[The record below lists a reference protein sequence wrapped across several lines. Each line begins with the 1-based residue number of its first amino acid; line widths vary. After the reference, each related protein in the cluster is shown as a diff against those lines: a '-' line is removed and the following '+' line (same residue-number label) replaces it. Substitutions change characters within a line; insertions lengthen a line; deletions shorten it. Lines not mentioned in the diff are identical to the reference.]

1 MKKGRILLA
10 LCLIALV
17 LLPAFATAEKAV
29 YQLTADET
37 IQLKGESLLVDLA
50 GHNLTV
56 TGEGS
61 IDLIDTAN
69 DTYEETACGVLTVEG
84 TVTVSGSAKAPN
96 GNTYVTIADGES
108 ITAHRLDMDITA
120 VSLRTSAAGLY
131 YKARY
136 TCDSALSSRVQ
147 SYGVVLSTFNMP
159 GADFKT
165 EPTRGNN
172 NCYTVA
178 SAPFASGVVATSG
191 SVFNILKETLSP
203 GENLLRS
210 RQVIYANAY
219 VDFGSGPIVA
229 DADNAGKTI
238 AAADFTGVAYSLQ
251 GLLLRL
257 DSVYDTYNKKTRA
270 QVDTFCEKWISLGVD
285 WKFENIGSTAATMMD
300 NSNIEDK
307 FLPGTTKAECPV
319 CKKEVTWIPVY
330 DGSEAISLG
339 TEETETHYY
348 LAEDVTYNGTETFF
362 QSLSKV
368 AATCFHLNGH
378 NVTATQ
384 KEVFF
389 GSNSRTS
396 IIGNGIVT
404 GYQKTAG
411 RGAAL
416 EVNNSYA
423 TSGLHVYGGTYRK
436 ADNAHKDAVIAAIQ
450 SVGSG
455 IYFYEDVTIEATG
468 GKAVRVRT
476 PIYKNTWL
484 GVYGATINGDIE
496 LLGPS
501 GGKTATA
508 EFFDCKVAGT
518 VNVAEGTVVNLQGS
532 PVIQAVALAED
543 TYLNLNKLTAGTSVG
558 IVNGGVFT
566 APMQNPK
573 DYVSYFYSADGKKEI
588 SYRDDVL
595 FCGVDFI
602 GNIEYKFQP
611 GTTDAVCP
619 ACEELVTWTP
629 IYNDQTS
636 YDLETDA
643 TQTHY
648 YLAEDVT
655 YNGTSTYFQSR
666 SKVAD
671 TCFHLNGHN
680 VTATKAM
687 VFFGS
692 NSRTN
697 ILGNGIVTGYQS
709 SAKEGAALQINNYMA
724 NNGLH
729 VYGGTY
735 RKTESSNADAAV
747 VCINNTGSTIK
758 LYEDVIVEG
767 ADGTAIRVNKPTY
780 KDAQLDVFGATI
792 YGDVELLGAIDSKF
806 NAYANFADCVITG
819 NVAVATDSNVTL
831 SGAVQINKLTITAGE
846 LVSFG
851 ELAEG
856 AAVKVSASG
865 TFTKSVVSP
874 EDWVKCVT
882 CDKEG
887 EWIVM
892 KNKQLH
898 QGEKLSLTLATQADQ
913 ATLNAAYA
921 GKTLKY
927 GDFHGHTSTAGAD
940 GKNSLAE
947 WLQEIERLRIDFA
960 TVVDHR
966 QSIHMRTEEFKED
979 VFIGG
984 SEPGMLL
991 KDSKAEYA
999 QFDFSMVFADPS
1011 AFEGLLDKWSA
1022 TFRPY
1027 QDPEYPGYRFYSV
1040 YGNYGLTVEQY
1051 KQLVQDVY
1059 QAGGII
1065 ILVHPKQKGYLT
1077 SDDPLDYYFGENSC
1091 LEIQTGLKLSNG
1103 DGGNMCAPS
1112 NEKAY
1117 RLWADLLLLGK
1128 KVWATAGSDQHRL
1141 IDASG
1146 LNAVYTAEDHR
1157 DHYIAALRSGNTAPG
1172 WVGIRMNIG
1181 DAVMG
1186 GQTDFTGKRLVF
1198 SVGDIYTGDA
1208 QEKEPVYQAGHKYRV
1223 ELYDES
1229 GLLMDYPIDPAQM
1242 NYFAL
1247 DCDANAKLYRVV
1259 VWDDTAQTRVG
1270 VSNPIWNN
1278 AN

>member
-1 MKKGRILLA
+1 MKKGMLLSALVCLVLA
-10 LCLIALV
+10 LLLV
-17 LLPAFATAEKAV
+17 MPQPASATAEV
-29 YQLTADET
+29 YQLSGDET
-37 IQLKGESLLVDLA
+37 IALSGETLLVDLA
-50 GHNLTV
+50 GYDLTV
-56 TGEGS
+56 TGSGS
-61 IDLIDTAN
+61 VKLIDTAN
-69 DTYEETACGVLTVEG
+69 DNYDDVACGTLTADDAITVER
-84 TVTVSGSAKAPN
+84 SATAEGK
-96 GNTYVTIADGES
+96 TYVAVKENGS
-108 ITAHRLDMDITA
+108 VTAHRLDMEITT
-120 VSLRTSAAGLY
+120 VSLRMTAAGLY

-136 TCDSALSSRVQ
+136 TCDPVLAEKVQ
-147 SYGVVLSTFNMP
+147 TFGVVLSVYNMP
-159 GADFKT
+159 DADFKT
-165 EPTRGNN
+165 QPTD
-172 NCYTVA
+172 CYTVA
-178 SAPFASGVVATSG
+178 KIPFESGVVATSG
-191 SVFNILKETLSP
+191 AVFNIVKDTLD
-203 GENLLRS
+203 GKTNLQRS
-210 RQVIYANAY
+210 RMPLYANAY
-219 VDFGSGPIVA
+219 LDLGDGPIVA
-229 DADNAGKTI
+229 DMENAGKIKTNPSFDGI
-238 AAADFTGVAYSLQ
+238 AYSLQ
-251 GLLLRL
+251 DVLVCLDEGYENLSKDVRIRL
-257 DSVYDTYNKKTRA
+257 DHFCA
-270 QVDTFCEKWISLGVD
+270 QWQEKGVD
-285 WKFENIGSTAATMMD
+285 WEFQKIGSTTANLFD
-300 NSNIEDK
+300 NSDIEEK
-307 FLPGTTKAECPV
+307 FRPGTTEALCPV
-319 CKKEVTWIPVY
+319 CKENVTWTPIYNNQTSY
-330 DGSEAISLG
+330 DL
-339 TEETETHYY
+339 ETDATQTHYY
-348 LAEDVTYNGTETFF
+348 LAEDVIYNGTNTFF
-362 QSLSKV
+362 QSRSKV
-368 AATCFHLNGH
+368 ADTCFHLNGH
-378 NVTATQ
+378 NLTAT
-384 KEVFF
+384 KADTFF
-389 GSNSRTS
+389 GSNSRTN
-396 IIGNGIVT
+396 IMGNGIVT
-404 GYQKTAG
+404 GYQRSAG
-411 RGAAL
+411 SAAAL
-416 EVNNSYA
+416 ETNNSYA
-423 TSGLHVYGGTYRK
+423 TSSLYVYGGTYRK
-436 ADNAHKDAVIAAIQ
+436 SVDSHKDAVVAAVQ

-455 IYFYEDVTIEATG
+455 IYLYEDVVIEATG
-468 GKAVRVRT
+468 SKAVRVRA
-476 PIYKNTWL
+476 PIYKNAWL

-501 GGKTATA
+501 AGKTATA

-566 APMQNPK
+566 APMKNPK

-648 YLAEDVT
+648 YLAEDVI
-655 YNGTSTYFQSR
+655 YNGTNTFFQSR

-709 SAKEGAALQINNYMA
+709 SSKEGAALQINNYME

-735 RKTESSNADAAV
+735 RKTENSHANAAV
-747 VCINNTGSTIK
+747 VCINTVGSTIK
-758 LYEDVIVEG
+758 LYEDVTIEASG
-767 ADGTAIRVNKPTY
+767 STAIRVNKPAY
-780 KDAQLDVFGATI
+780 KDAQLDVFGATVN
-792 YGDVELLGAIDSKF
+792 GDVKLMGATDSDYK
-806 NAYANFADCVITG
+806 AYANLADCIINGSVEI
-819 NVAVATDSNVTL
+819 ASDSNLTL
-831 SGAVQINKLTITAGE
+831 SGAVQIKKLTIPAGE
-846 LVSFG
+846 QVSFG

-856 AAVKVSASG
+856 AAVKVSARG

-913 ATLNAAYA
+913 AALNAAYA

-960 TVVDHR
+960 TVVDHQ

-1091 LEIQTGLKLSNG
+1091 LEINTGLKLSNG

-1117 RLWADLLLLGK
+1117 RLWVDLLYLGK

-1157 DHYIAALRSGNTAPG
+1157 DHYIAALRAGNTAPG

-1181 DAVMG
+1181 NAVMG

-1198 SVGDIYTGDA
+1198 SVGDIYTSDA

-1259 VWDDTAQTRVG
+1259 VWDDTANTRVG
-1270 VSNPIWNN
+1270 VSNPIWNS